1 MKEIVNYS
9 DFAVPET
16 ESTSRA
22 LSSLFCGLLAMLLAG
37 VLTGCSKEAKK
48 PGQAL
53 VSVNGE
59 EITAFQLN
67 AELQRAGVPT
77 AQQESARARLL
88 ESLIDRQLLQDA
100 AAREKIDRSPEVMQ
114 AIERARALIIAQAYI
129 QKRLQLVARP
139 SKDEVEAYFNKNAD
153 MFLHRQQFDLR
164 QLVLVQPNSTDIAER
179 AIRNASTIEEASVWL
194 KANSVQFG
202 RNEVSRTSTDLSP
215 ELVNKLKAMPVGRL
229 FVVNQDGRAALMT
242 ITAVK
247 DVPVDLQ
254 VAASHIEQLLA
265 NARNRDA
272 TEAELARL
280 RANAKIEY
288 LNNAFGSKK
297 SVTASESTGES
308 STVAR
313 VGIGSN
319 IDLK

>member
-1 MKEIVNYS
+1 VKEIVNYS
-9 DFAVPET
+9 DFAVPEKK
-16 ESTSRA
+16 STSRA
-22 LSSLFCGLLAMLLAG
+22 LSNLFCGLLAMLLAG
-37 VLTGCSKEAKK
+37 VLAGCGKEAKK

-67 AELQRAGVPT
+67 SELQRAGVPT
-77 AQQESARARLL
+77 AQQEAARARLL

-114 AIERARALIIAQAYI
+114 AIERAKALIIAQAYI
-129 QKRLQLVARP
+129 QKRLQFGARP
-139 SKDEVEAYFNKNAD
+139 SKDEVEAYFSKNAD

-179 AIRNASTIEEASVWL
+179 AIRNASTIEDASIWL

-202 RNEVSRTSTDLSP
+202 RNEVSPTSTDLSP

-229 FVVNQDGRAALMT
+229 FVVNQDGRAALVT

-265 NARNRDA
+265 NVKNRDA
-272 TEAELARL
+272 TAAELARL

-288 LNNAFGSKK
+288 LNNALGIKK
-297 SVTASESTGES
+297 GVTASETTDKS

-313 VGIGSN
+313 MGAGIN